1 MNTASQPKATS
12 KQMKDQHEV
21 TVIIMP
27 VPLLNF
33 MAWISNHMPNE
44 VLEDEITY
52 PLPNFNGTAVEVWE
66 WVWFHPTLYDGCRDN
81 YLSMLG
87 LKLIH
92 VSKRGG
98 VRHIEGWWRI

>member
-21 TVIIMP
+21 TVITMP

-52 PLPNFNGTAVEVWE
+52 ALPNFNGTAVEVWE
-66 WVWFHPTLYDGCRDN
+66 WVYSAANPTI
-81 YLSMLG
+81 LG
-87 LKLIH
+87 VKNTLFVADYSVLLALTKL
-92 VSKRGG
+92 RF
-98 VRHIEGWWRI
+98 WC